1 MSGPPSTSAP
11 YASTPLASAPLVSPP
26 LVSIVVVNYN
36 YGTFLPH
43 AIDSAL
49 AQSHANT
56 EVIVV
61 DDGSRDDSATIIA
74 AYGHRVRAV
83 MKENG
88 GHSSAVNAGFAA
100 SRGAYVVFLD
110 ADDML
115 FNPCIEQALACMQPG
130 DAKLQF
136 RLATIDRQGRDQ
148 HMVFPWFPRNFTP
161 QEVER
166 QARASGWHPWTVSS
180 GNVYARWYLDQ
191 LFPLDV
197 ARISRSPDGY
207 LNKLAPLFGPV
218 RTLPAVLG
226 AYRVHG
232 RNAWASTTQSW
243 TVDVAVDWLR
253 FHRVIEAAFVECAA
267 AQGVALRQPLVE
279 PFQAL
284 EYRMLARRFA
294 PTERDVAPG
303 RLAIMAAGWR
313 WLVVLHPDGWAGSI
327 GRWLWLV
334 FLGVAPAWLVQHEV
348 RRARAQ
354 VGRSALWRGML
365 WLTRGGA

>member
-1 MSGPPSTSAP
+1 MTGTSTISPRPA
-11 YASTPLASAPLVSPP
+11 ASFAGKP
-26 LVSIVVVNYN
+26 LVSIVVNYN
-36 YGTFLPH
+36 YAGFLPC

-49 AQSHANT
+49 AQTYANI

-61 DDGSRDDSATIIA
+61 DDGSRDNSADIIA
-74 AYGHRVRAV
+74 GYGAKVRAV

-88 GHSSAVNAGFAA
+88 GHSSAANAGYAVT
-100 SRGAYVVFLD
+100 RGDYVVFLD
-110 ADDML
+110 ADDL
-115 FNPCIEQALACMQPG
+115 LVESCIERALAAMQPG

-136 RLATIDRQGRDQ
+136 RLATIDINGRDQ
-148 HMVFPWFPRNFTP
+148 AMAFPWFPRNFSP

-180 GNVYARWYLDQ
+180 GNVYARWFLDQ

-197 ARISRSPDGY
+197 TRITRSPDGY

-218 RTLPAVLG
+218 RTLPRVLG

-243 TVDVAVDWLR
+243 TADVAVEWLR
-253 FHRVIEAAFVECAA
+253 FHGVIEAAFVECAA
-267 AQGVALRQPLVE
+267 ARGVSLHLPLVE

-294 PTERDVAPG
+294 PAARDVAPG
-303 RLAIMAAGWR
+303 RLAIMVAGWR
-313 WLVVLHPDGWAGSI
+313 WLVVLHPDGWVGSA

-334 FLGVAPAWLVQHEV
+334 FLGVAPAGLVQREV

-354 VGRSALWRGML
+354 VGRSALWRGAL
-365 WLTRGGA
+365 RLTRRGV